1 VVRSMVDNNTNTEL
15 NSNTSMPNRSRKLQ
29 ESKRMHPLLK
39 SFLIIGLIIIL
50 AGVGY
55 AGYVYVKFDNMLGKI
70 SSALTGDDDT
80 SSKEPKVILLLGLDT
95 REATRSLN
103 TDVIMVAVLNPKTQA
118 VSLLSLPRDLYMKPD
133 GYRARKANAFYSIAQ
148 RQDKEPPDQ
157 LVKEL
162 FGEILDIP
170 IDYVT
175 VITFKTFEDIIDEL
189 GGIEVDVDMNMCYI
203 DTADGTNIQL
213 MKGNQELDGKNALD
227 FVRYRHSTRK
237 CKVPTA
243 ESSDSERNERQQIVL
258 KAMVDKMTSVGGML
272 KLGNVFDAMGNN
284 LKTDTPKDQLKS
296 LILSY
301 ATMNKDNITFI
312 PLPGEWISP
321 YVRVKDTDMDKAK
334 QLLKAALTGD
344 TVADSGTP

>member
-162 FGEILDIP
+162 FGEFLDIP

>member
-1 VVRSMVDNNTNTEL
+1 MVDNNNTEL
-15 NSNTSMPNRSRKLQ
+15 NNNANMPNRARKQ
-29 ESKRMHPLLK
+29 QYTKRMHPLLK
-39 SFLIIGLIIIL
+39 SILIIALIIIL

-55 AGYVYVKFDNMLGKI
+55 AGYMYFKFDNMLGSS
-70 SSALTGDDDT
+70 SSATTGDDGT
-80 SSKEPKVILLLGLDT
+80 SSQDPKVILLLGLDT
-95 REATRSLN
+95 REVTRSLN

-162 FGEILDIP
+162 FGQFLDIP

-203 DTADGTNIQL
+203 DTADGTNIEL
-213 MKGNQELDGKNALD
+213 KKGIQELDGKKALD

-258 KAMVDKMTSVGGML
+258 KAMVKKMTSFSGML
-272 KLGNVFDAMGNN
+272 KLGNVFDAVGNN
-284 LKTDTPKDQLKS
+284 LKTDTPKDQLRS

-301 ATMNKDNITFI
+301 ATMDKDNITFI
-312 PLPGEWISP
+312 PLSGEWRSP
-321 YVRVKDTDMDKAK
+321 YIQVKDADMEKAK
-334 QLLKAALTGD
+334 QLLKAGLTGD

>member
-1 VVRSMVDNNTNTEL
+1 VVLSMIDNEMNTKQ
-15 NSNTSMPNRSRKLQ
+15 NSNSSMPNRAKK
-29 ESKRMHPLLK
+29 KRMNPLLK
-39 SFLIIGLIIIL
+39 FFLIIGLIIIL
-50 AGVGY
+50 AGAGY
-55 AGYVYVKFDNMLGKI
+55 AGYLYFKFDNMLGKV
-70 SSALTGDDDT
+70 SGALTGDDKT
-80 SSKEPKVILLLGLDT
+80 STQDPKVILLLGLDT
-95 REATRSLN
+95 REETRSLN

-133 GYRARKANAFYSIAQ
+133 GYKGRKANAFYSIAQ
-148 RQDKEPPDQ
+148 RQDKKPSEQ

-162 FGEILDIP
+162 FGDFLDIP

-213 MKGNQELDGKNALD
+213 EKGIQKLDGKKALD

-237 CKVPTA
+237 CEVRTA

-258 KAMVDKMTSVGGML
+258 KAMVDKMTSIGGIL
-272 KLGNVFDAMGNN
+272 KLGDVFDAVGKN
-284 LKTDTPKDQLKS
+284 LKTDTPKDQLRS

-301 ATMNKDNITFI
+301 AMMKKDNITFI
-312 PLPGEWISP
+312 PLQGEWRSP
-321 YVRVKDTDMDKAK
+321 FIQVKDADMDKAK
-334 QLLKAALTGD
+334 QQLKDGLTAD
-344 TVADSGTP
+344 PTVGSGTP